1 MKKAKRVPKR
11 AKRNG
16 NQIVPRSVRSV
27 QSYNQVTYNST
38 HVQAF
43 PDRYVTTLVYEDT
56 ESITSTNNY
65 ASYIYRGNSVYDPD
79 YSGAGHQPTGFD
91 NLAALY
97 ARYRVLSSDIVVS
110 ALNNIG
116 TTPAVAVIVPNTEIL
131 TYTNANEF
139 KESLRA
145 RKTTAIP
152 VAGYGTRTVR
162 HRCSSG
168 AILGL
173 NMTETFNEGTASA
186 INTNP
191 AHIWYW
197 NVVAVNMLT
206 VGVNLTIDVRI
217 KYRVEFF
224 DKINPGLSSR
234 SDYEQLSK
242 SERHAL
248 THLDLKDSPG
258 VQPLQVEVADQPI
271 SVVLA
276 SLSTHPLSEPHD
288 KSEEDRDN
296 MSGQPYVSVSGG
308 PHKPSSFR
316 ERFSPL
322 RGEGHLSCAHKNQG
336 PRQK

>member
-1 MKKAKRVPKR
+1 MIKAKRARTR
-11 AKRNG
+11 AKATRRKG
-16 NQIVPRSVRSV
+16 IPRAVRSV
-27 QSYNQVTYNST
+27 QSYGQVTYNST

-65 ASYIYRGNSVYDPD
+65 ASYVYRGNSVYDPD
-79 YSGAGHQPTGFD
+79 YSGVGHQPTGFD
-91 NLAALY
+91 NLATLY
-97 ARYRVLSSDIVVS
+97 SRYRVLSSDITIS

-145 RKTTAIP
+145 RKTTTIP

-168 AILGL
+168 AVLGL
-173 NMTETFNEGTASA
+173 NRTEAYNEGTASEVT
-186 INTNP
+186 TNP
-191 AHIWYW
+191 VHLWYW
-197 NVVAVNMLT
+197 NVVAVNMLS

-224 DKINPGLSSR
+224 DKINPGLSSH
-234 SDYEQLSK
+234 LSFEK
-242 SERHAL
+242 LSLSERREL
-248 THLDLKDSPG
+248 THLNQDGPG
-258 VQPLQVEVADQPI
+258 VQPLHVEIAEQPI

-276 SLSTHPLSEPHD
+276 SNSTHPY
-288 KSEEDRDN
+288 
-296 MSGQPYVSVSGG
+296 SG
-308 PHKPSSFR
+308 
-316 ERFSPL
+316 
-322 RGEGHLSCAHKNQG
+322 CND
-336 PRQK
+336 PRQVVPVDRRVIGGQVHRGSRPGEQ